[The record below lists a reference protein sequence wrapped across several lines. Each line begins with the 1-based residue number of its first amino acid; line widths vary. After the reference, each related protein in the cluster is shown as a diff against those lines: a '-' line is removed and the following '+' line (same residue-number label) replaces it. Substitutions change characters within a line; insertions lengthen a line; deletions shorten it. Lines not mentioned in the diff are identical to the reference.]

1 MSEQN
6 AVSVSILERDYR
18 VACRPGQE
26 KQLLEAAKTLDDKM
40 KEIRATGKVFGIERI
55 AVMAALNVTHELL
68 QKRPENDESSS
79 ALARLNAKLDAVLPE
94 SDIDAFDLDF
104 ND

>member
-6 AVSVSILERDYR
+6 TVSVSILERDYR

-68 QKRPENDESSS
+68 QKRPENAESSS
-79 ALARLNAKLDAVLPE
+79 ALERLNAKLDAVLPE
-94 SDIDAFDLDF
+94 TDIDAFDLDF